1 MVINPIG
8 TVPLFIAVTRHEP
21 AETIRKTALRSVVI
35 SAIILLTFVVIGQ
48 MLLDALDIELGAF
61 RIAGGLMLLIISLR
75 MVLQS
80 TSLAVGRDKNI
91 AGDVFARALR

>member
-1 MVINPIG
+1 M
-8 TVPLFIAVTRHEP
+8 
-21 AETIRKTALRSVVI
+21 I
-35 SAIILLTFVVIGQ
+35 SAIILLTFVVIGK

-61 RIAGGLMLLIISLR
+61 RIAGGLVLLIISLR

-80 TSLAVGRDKNI
+80 TSLAVGRGKNI